1 MNTYLMLII
10 CALALRSGRI
20 SAIIF
25 AVVALAHAYGSGALT
40 GWGYYLS
47 AAGVDVAVMV
57 AIAHGCKP
65 SKTAGRFLH
74 ISAVSFFLNFYGWGL
89 WLLYKSP
96 LSYDIA
102 FTGLYVVAALAT
114 LGKDAPQDA
123 GRINLNFFPALWDK
137 SHLVFRMLSGKAG
150 N

>member
-1 MNTYLMLII
+1 MLII

-25 AVVALAHAYGSGALT
+25 AVAALAHAYGSNALT

-47 AAGVDVAVMV
+47 AAGVDVAVMACV
-57 AIAHGCKP
+57 AHGCKP
-65 SKTAGRFLH
+65 SETAGRFLR

-102 FTGLYVVAALAT
+102 FTGLYIVAVLAT
-114 LGKDAPQDA
+114 LGKDAPEDA
-123 GRINLNFFPALWDK
+123 GRVDFNIFSAIWGQ
-137 SHLVFRMLSGKAG
+137 SYLVFRKIPGKTRY
-150 N
+150 